1 MRPILFLGK
10 MAEQYEKG
18 THVEWFSEKY
28 SSGEVAKTF
37 AGSNLRVGSG
47 NFIVNN
53 VREMLDAGSEGPKGM
68 GVGGEVIGRL
78 VGNYL
83 STFIVPYNQVL
94 EAERMFGLRPNVTMD
109 TKGEPVIGFKE
120 NAIKNVVRPFKKY
133 ASPSTERGRLE
144 MEYIFGK
151 REQEVGLPNILTGI
165 KVKAPTSKEGE
176 YLIDLGFE
184 DFRLGS
190 RTDSPSGRRYETKFL
205 EKYLESII
213 YPQLLNE
220 EDRLEEGD
228 NTEQYKRA
236 KLKAM
241 ATTLFSSFRTLA
253 KEGRL
258 NASGS
263 FYRAMQEFDK
273 IPATIKKIAILDY
286 KTAKDIKSIDFNNE
300 DTLRELT
307 IRAKETRK
315 YYSGIK
321 SALTN

>member
-1 MRPILFLGK
+1 MG
-10 MAEQYEKG
+10 
-18 THVEWFSEKY
+18 S
-28 SSGEVAKTF
+28 
-37 AGSNLRVGSG
+37 AGQVVG
-47 NFIVNN
+47 I
-53 VREMLDAGSEGPKGM
+53 
-68 GVGGEVIGRL
+68 L

-83 STFIVPYNQVL
+83 SPFIVPYNQVL

-133 ASPSTERGRLE
+133 ASPSTERSRLE

-151 REQEVGLPNILTGI
+151 REKETGLANILSGI
-165 KVKAPTSKEGE
+165 KVTAPTSKEGE

-205 EKYLESII
+205 EKYLGTLI
-213 YPQLLNE
+213 YPLLSIE
-220 EDRLEEGD
+220 EDKLEEE
-228 NTEQYKRA
+228 NSTEKYKRA

-241 ATTLFSSFRTLA
+241 ATTLFNSFRTLA

-263 FYRAMQEFDK
+263 FYRTMQEFEK
-273 IPATIKKIAILDY
+273 MPNTIKKIAILDY
-286 KTAKDIKSIDFNNE
+286 KKAKDIKSIDFNNE

-307 IRAKETRK
+307 IRTKETRK
-315 YYSGIK
+315 YSNCHQR
-321 SALTN
+321 A